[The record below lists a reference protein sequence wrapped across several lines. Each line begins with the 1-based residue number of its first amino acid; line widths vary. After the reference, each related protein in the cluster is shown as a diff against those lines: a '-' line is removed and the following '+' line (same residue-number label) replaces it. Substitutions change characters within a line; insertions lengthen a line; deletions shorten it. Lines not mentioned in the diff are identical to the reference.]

1 MSRRAEIKK
10 ESRKQ
15 HIIEEKRAYE
25 IQALLE
31 IGNKYFSKYKN
42 KYNDNPDMN
51 FKLNI
56 HIPAVYEVAK
66 TIYPFDEIIQTG
78 ALLHDIGR
86 IEEYERTLGF
96 AGSGYDDHHAIGI
109 EVLDNLWLDSG
120 GDITSL
126 VYQQVRNCV
135 EFHGLLDFIDNDN
148 LKYCSKEDL
157 EVIRAVSICDDI
169 VNAAYAPYYLMREQQ
184 MHAKSQSRGGFIP
197 HENQWS
203 KEVNPKLLDALK
215 GKQDITINRNKECK
229 TYADYNLY
237 YVYLL
242 TKLLKS
248 RNLEVVKALISLA
261 PEPLKIQAYLNHKG
275 EIAVENEI
283 FWRRGTDGI
292 YEIAC
297 KLGEV

>member
-10 ESRKQ
+10 ETRKQ
-15 HIIEEKRAYE
+15 HIMQEKRADE
-25 IQALLE
+25 ISALLD
-31 IGNKYFSKYKN
+31 IAKKYFNKYRNKYKE
-42 KYNDNPDMN
+42 NPDMD

-66 TIYPFDEIIQTG
+66 TIYPNDEIVQAG

-96 AGSGYDDHHAIGI
+96 SGSGYDDHHIIGV
-109 EVLDNLWLDSG
+109 EVLDNLWLDRG

-135 EFHGLLDFIDNDN
+135 EFHGILDFIDGRQFF
-148 LKYCSKEDL
+148 SEEEL
-157 EVIRAVSICDDI
+157 EIIRAVSLCDDI

-197 HENQWS
+197 RENQWS
-203 KEVNPKLLDALK
+203 KEVNPKLLEALK
-215 GKQDITINRNKECK
+215 SNQDITINRNEECK

-237 YVYLL
+237 YAYLV
-242 TKLLKS
+242 TKLLRS
-248 RNLEVVKALISLA
+248 SNIMVVKTLMQLM
-261 PEPLKIQAYLNHKG
+261 EKQAKMVLYLNHKG
-275 EIAVENEI
+275 EPAGENEI
-283 FWRRGTDGI
+283 FWRRNSDGI
-292 YEIAC
+292 YEVAC
-297 KLGEV
+297 KLGEVE